1 MEEERKRQR
10 EVLDKFARWI
20 AERRMCAP
28 AIFLFESIQPLA
40 FVAGQA
46 LAFIGPLLKVIFETP
61 DYEVFREAIED
72 RDNVRWLVARLEELE
87 ADGSNGSDGGN
98 GNGAAGG

>member
-1 MEEERKRQR
+1 MEDERARQR
-10 EVLDKFARWI
+10 EVLEKFARWI

-46 LAFIGPLLKVIFETP
+46 LAFIEPLLKVIFEAP
-61 DYEVFREAIED
+61 DYRVFREAIEN
-72 RDNVRWLVARLEELE
+72 RENVRWLVRRLEELE
-87 ADGSNGSDGGN
+87 GDGG
-98 GNGAAGG
+98 